1 MTSSSVDYFCW
12 VTNETVTIFDVSL
25 NSYSKIIDIED
36 YDVDVR
42 QLSFISK
49 SERNQM
55 YLLCLGVENLLIYDL
70 SNSKIERVELENRVL
85 GLTQLSKDRTALITE
100 GNIYFLLPFYFDH
113 LFK

>member
-1 MTSSSVDYFCW
+1 MTSNSVDYFCW
-12 VTNETVTIFDVSL
+12 VTNETVTVFDVSL

-49 SERNQM
+49 AERNQM

-70 SNSKIERVELENRVL
+70 SNSKIERVEL
-85 GLTQLSKDRTALITE
+85 
-100 GNIYFLLPFYFDH
+100 
-113 LFK
+113 

>member
-1 MTSSSVDYFCW
+1 
-12 VTNETVTIFDVSL
+12 VTIFDVSL

-42 QLSFISK
+42 QLSSISK
-49 SERNQM
+49 AERDQM

-85 GLTQLSKDRTALITE
+85 GLTQLSKDRTALMAE
-100 GNIYFLLPFYFDH
+100 GNIFFLLPFYFDH

>member
-1 MTSSSVDYFCW
+1 M
-12 VTNETVTIFDVSL
+12 TIFDVSL

-42 QLSFISK
+42 QLSSISK
-49 SERNQM
+49 AERDQM
-55 YLLCLGVENLLIYDL
+55 YLLCLGAENLLIYDL

-85 GLTQLSKDRTALITE
+85 GLTQLSKDRTALVAE
-100 GNIYFLLPFYFDH
+100 GNIFFLLPFYFDH